1 MSADLTGLARRAAAS
16 AQVFVANLEAP
27 VLTADDDHH
36 LARVLRLRAGEA
48 VVAADGSGRWRM
60 CDYVGLGES
69 LIPVSE
75 VFVDDVSSSSIAVAF
90 APVKGDRPEW
100 AFAKLVEQ
108 GVDIICLLMTDH
120 SVVKWGDERA
130 ERHRLR
136 LDKIAVAAAAQ
147 SRRVTLPR
155 LIGPMTLAEAAAALP
170 GLHLADIGGAAPTTD
185 LAAIAIG
192 PEGGWSAAERAL
204 GLPTVGLG
212 NTVLRAETAT
222 LAAGSLVQMLRSGT
236 VQAGR

>member
-1 MSADLTGLARRAAAS
+1 MSGELTGLTRRAAAS
-16 AQVFVANLEAP
+16 AQVFVANLETP

-36 LARVLRLRAGEA
+36 LARVLRLRAGES

-60 CDYVGLGES
+60 CDYVGLGEGLVPQS
-69 LIPVSE
+69 EILI
-75 VFVDDVSSSSIAVAF
+75 DDVPSFPIAVAF

-155 LIGPMTLAEAAAALP
+155 LIGPMTLAEAAAAIP
-170 GLHLADIGGAAPTTD
+170 GLHLADIGAAAPTAGLT
-185 LAAIAIG
+185 AIAVG
-192 PEGGWSAAERAL
+192 PEGGWSVAERSL

-212 NTVLRAETAT
+212 DTVLRAETAT
-222 LAAGSLVQMLRSGT
+222 LTAGSLVHMLRSGT
-236 VQAGR
+236 VQASA

>member
-1 MSADLTGLARRAAAS
+1 MSSELTGLTRRAAAS
-16 AQVFVANLEAP
+16 AQVFVANLETP

-36 LARVLRLRAGEA
+36 LARVLRLRAGES
-48 VVAADGSGRWRM
+48 VVAADSSGRWRM
-60 CDYVGLGES
+60 CDYVGLGEG
-69 LIPVSE
+69 LVPQSE
-75 VFVDDVSSSSIAVAF
+75 ILVDDVPTSPIAVAF

-155 LIGPMTLAEAAAALP
+155 LIGPMTLAEAAAAIP
-170 GLHLADIGGAAPTTD
+170 GLHLADIGGAAPAAGLT
-185 LAAIAIG
+185 AIAVG
-192 PEGGWSAAERAL
+192 PEGGWSAAERSL

-212 NTVLRAETAT
+212 DTVLRAETAT
-222 LAAGSLVQMLRSGT
+222 LTAGSLVQMLRSGM
-236 VQAGR
+236 VQASA

>member
-1 MSADLTGLARRAAAS
+1 VSSQLTGLAQRAAAS
-16 AQVFVANLEAP
+16 AQVFVANLDAP

-36 LARVLRLRAGEA
+36 LARVLRLRAGES

-60 CDYVGLGES
+60 CAYVGLGEG
-69 LIPVSE
+69 LVPHSE
-75 VFVDDVSSSSIAVAF
+75 ILVDDVPTSPIAVAF

-155 LIGPMTLAEAAAALP
+155 LIGPMTLAEAAAAIP
-170 GLHLADIGGAAPTTD
+170 GLHLADIGGAAPTAGLT
-185 LAAIAIG
+185 AIAVG
-192 PEGGWSAAERAL
+192 PEGGWSAAERSL

-212 NTVLRAETAT
+212 TTVLRAETAT
-222 LAAGSLVQMLRSGT
+222 LTAGSLVHMLRSGT
-236 VQAGR
+236 VQASG